1 MNSSPRCSRNSIPKV
16 VRYEPAT
23 YFIRCR
29 ARHTSGCT
37 RAAVRV
43 SLAATCR
50 TRREIVVAGGQL
62 ETKTVARRAKR
73 FGARLCDTLEASLNN
88 VYSERCS
95 MKRKTVLMGI
105 VLLVASVL
113 AGVPL
118 AQGQESLFG
127 TWTMNA
133 AKSKYSPGPMP
144 KSNIAKWEA
153 LQGGVRLT
161 VDVVPAQ
168 GETQHYESSGKF
180 DGKDNP
186 VKGNNPDGDT
196 VAFSKVDARTYEVV
210 TKKGGKNTVTAR
222 IVVAADGKTR
232 VTTQT
237 GRDGQGRT
245 VNNTMFY
252 EKQ

>member
-1 MNSSPRCSRNSIPKV
+1 
-16 VRYEPAT
+16 
-23 YFIRCR
+23 
-29 ARHTSGCT
+29 
-37 RAAVRV
+37 
-43 SLAATCR
+43 
-50 TRREIVVAGGQL
+50 
-62 ETKTVARRAKR
+62 
-73 FGARLCDTLEASLNN
+73 
-88 VYSERCS
+88 
-95 MKRKTVLMGI
+95 MKRKTVLTGI
-105 VLLVASVL
+105 ALTGASMVAGVLL
-113 AGVPL
+113 
-118 AQGQESLFG
+118 AQAQESLFG
-127 TWTMNA
+127 TWRMNA
-133 AKSKYSPGPMP
+133 AKSSYSPGPMP

-153 LQGGVRLT
+153 FQGGVRLT

-180 DGKDNP
+180 DGKDNA

-196 VAFSKVDARTYEVV
+196 VAFSKIDARTYEVV

-245 VNNTMFY
+245 VNNSMFY